1 MRKFESSQKD
11 ESRAQSTDSS
21 KAGVGKC
28 FLRRNTLKILL
39 LPRAACS
46 YYIYYMYNRF
56 ENLKKVLHELLQN
69 EGNNSHFRLSK
80 NAVSNQTSK
89 KKLHNSDLIDK
100 ITLTQ
105 TPNMYYLCTCDYLRA
120 AQNALAGRSFPSLG

>member
-1 MRKFESSQKD
+1 MNTDMRKFESSQKD

-46 YYIYYMYNRF
+46 YYIYYIYNRF
-56 ENLKKVLHELLQN
+56 ETLKKFYMSYHKMKVTIVTSGWVEMR
-69 EGNNSHFRLSK
+69 FRMK
-80 NAVSNQTSK
+80 RVEKTI
-89 KKLHNSDLIDK
+89 LI
-100 ITLTQ
+100 LTI
-105 TPNMYYLCTCDYLRA
+105 LI
-120 AQNALAGRSFPSLG
+120 